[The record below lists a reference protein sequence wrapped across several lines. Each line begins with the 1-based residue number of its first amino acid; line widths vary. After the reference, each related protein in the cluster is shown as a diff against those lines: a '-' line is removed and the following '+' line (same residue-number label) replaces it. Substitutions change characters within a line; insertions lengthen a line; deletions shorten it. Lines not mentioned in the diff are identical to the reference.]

1 MMLYL
6 VRHAHAV
13 EAAENRLRPLSARGR
28 DQVRALSAVLR
39 ASAVLQ
45 TAEVWHS
52 GLARALETARLL
64 VAGLQLDARLVEI
77 DGLRG
82 GDDPAVAAGHLRHRR
97 SPLMIVG
104 HEPHLSALASLL
116 VAGRAEPPIVVL
128 KKSAVLALERIGGH
142 WTVRWQISPELLAS
156 DDGG

>member
-13 EAAENRLRPLSARGR
+13 DAVENRQRPLSPRGR
-28 DQVRALSAVLR
+28 GQVRALAALLHPSR
-39 ASAVLQ
+39 TLQ

-52 GLARALETARLL
+52 GLARALETAQLL
-64 VAGLQLDARLVEI
+64 ITGLQLEARLVEI

-82 GDDPAVAAGHLRHRR
+82 DDDPAVVASHLRHRR

-104 HEPHLSALASLL
+104 HEPHLSSLASLL
-116 VAGRAEPPIVVL
+116 VTGRPQPPMFVL
-128 KKSAVLALERIGGH
+128 KKSAALALERIEGH
-142 WTVRWQISPELLAS
+142 WTVRWQVSPELLA
-156 DDGG
+156 